1 MVNNDVDA
9 ETVREEGVPFVK
21 AVVNEVRDED
31 VPFMAGSIAYQA
43 FISLIPLLVLAF
55 FVVSLIG
62 DEQLARDVVEFAR
75 GFLPEEAADLLGDSI
90 AGQAGSAG
98 SSFIGLVTLIWGT
111 LKVFRGLDTAFSE
124 IYDTMGRNS
133 FVNQVVDGFVMLVA
147 IGGAILAAG
156 AAVTVVSFVPL
167 PGDGVVV
174 PLVLVGALGIA
185 FYPMYS
191 RFPDMDVSRWEIVPG
206 VVIAALGWTAL
217 QVLFQFYVEIA
228 GQSGGAGVVGAVI
241 LLLTWLY
248 FGGFVLLLGGVVN
261 AVIAGRRGDAPL
273 ADPID
278 DGGDERTAAE
288 DTEEESAESLSK
300 RLEIER
306 DRRRKAE
313 RERDRLH
320 RELERTRDSNPDGRE
335 LRELRE
341 RNRRLRR
348 RLRWE
353 RRSLPARAVWRLL
366 GREPPSAS
374 RR

>member
-1 MVNNDVDA
+1 MVDNDVDA
-9 ETVREEGVPFVK
+9 ETVREEAVPFVK

-261 AVIAGRRGDAPL
+261 AVIAGRRGDTPL
-273 ADPID
+273 SDAID

-288 DTEEESAESLSK
+288 DAEEESVESLSK

-320 RELERTRDSNPDGRE
+320 RELERARDSNPDR
-335 LRELRE
+335 RELRE

-353 RRSLPARAVWRLL
+353 QRPLPARVVWRLL